1 MEFLVSVGMVEES
14 WVFVRDFV
22 CDGLC
27 VCFGVGLYYGVWMD
41 VYVLIIKWVFY
52 ISIVSYFWFI
62 FD

>member
-1 MEFLVSVGMVEES
+1 MLVCLYGVEFLVSVGMVEES

-41 VYVLIIKWVFY
+41 VYVLIIK
-52 ISIVSYFWFI
+52 
-62 FD
+62 